1 MKQVIYAPGFL
12 MRYQQ
17 WCTKDRSFTS
27 VDDVEFTALVLRIC
41 AYAAQFLPSPS
52 YTVDRI
58 CSLSLSNIRDTCSQ
72 VGDSLAEACL
82 NLDWKGSL
90 VRVQHILFTALK
102 SSCEGRTD
110 KYWEAIGYAS
120 QAAQKAG
127 IHTATPMFG
136 DDGVQGLE
144 KEMRRRTFCS
154 LYVLDRCAFNRV
166 VWKAIL
172 T

>member
-17 WCTKDRSFTS
+17 WRIKDRTVES
-27 VDDVEFTALVLRIC
+27 VDDAEFTALVLRIC
-41 AYAAQFLPSPS
+41 AYAEQFLPSPS
-52 YTVDRI
+52 HTVDGI
-58 CSLSLSNIRDTCSQ
+58 CSPSLSHIRDTCSC

-82 NLDWKGSL
+82 ALDWKGSL
-90 VRVQHILFTALK
+90 VRVQHILFSALK

-110 KYWEAIGYAS
+110 KFWGAIGHAS

-127 IHTATPMFG
+127 IYTDTRLFG
-136 DDGVQGLE
+136 DGLE

-154 LYVLDRCAFNRV
+154 LYVLDRCV
-166 VWKAIL
+166 S
-172 T
+172 